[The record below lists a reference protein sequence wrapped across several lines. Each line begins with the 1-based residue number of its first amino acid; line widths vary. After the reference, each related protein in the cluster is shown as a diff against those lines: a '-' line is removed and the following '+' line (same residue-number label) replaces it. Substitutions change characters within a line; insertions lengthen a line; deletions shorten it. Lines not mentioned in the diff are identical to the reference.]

1 MAQNKKTQ
9 RKFRKNN
16 KSLKTKHKGGGA
28 PPMDHGTLDA
38 AVLNSSTPWY
48 GRSVFSPVDDRGI
61 PLVCG
66 WKMNK
71 EKYKECE
78 QDKYEQYK
86 ARWDYL
92 NNLIVEE
99 NKAKE
104 GKGGY
109 TKFTDEELRKIIQE
123 KNIINGQML
132 ERVEKGALM
141 EDVAVDDGETP
152 KTSVFT
158 EEQYADA
165 KTDREKRMKMRA
177 AQQRLNAEKKKK
189 KKKPGEE
196 SDEEFLSDDEI
207 AFQQRRDKLHNPR
220 TKKTVVDDAERG
232 VPEGMIKVQY
242 TELGQGFRTINESIS
257 RYVDVIKKRIKS
269 LKNDIERLKRRERDM
284 EREQNQLDQDHEE
297 DKKNALERINQR
309 VYKDIK
315 ILDKNG
321 KVKKVFTAD
330 AQKAEDIAVW
340 ESPRAGSKQWV
351 NVRERKN
358 LKERLVAAL
367 EPFTTF
373 EETNRSTSID
383 VGKGRQLKYQILSM
397 NFIDTE
403 LWREHFGLREND
415 NEKYIRYEVQWEKL
429 QIQVAGMTD
438 EECGAKVKTGLFTD
452 FKLRGQ
458 DEEMFFTK
466 APGDDNTLRRGGKRK
481 TRRRLKKRHTRKIKR
496 KH

>member
-16 KSLKTKHKGGGA
+16 KSLKIKQKGGGA
-28 PPMDHGTLDA
+28 PPMDHPALDA

-48 GRSVFSPVDDRGI
+48 GKSVFSPVDDKGV
-61 PLVCG
+61 PLVCR
-66 WKMNK
+66 WKK
-71 EKYKECE
+71 EEKYAQCE

-109 TKFTDEELRKIIQE
+109 TKFTDEQLRKIIQE

-152 KTSVFT
+152 ETSVFT
-158 EEQYADA
+158 EKQYADA

-177 AQQRLNAEKKKK
+177 AQQRLKAPKKKK
-189 KKKPGEE
+189 KKSGEE
-196 SDEEFLSDDEI
+196 EEEFLSDAEI
-207 AFQQRRDKLHNPR
+207 AFQQRRDELHNPR
-220 TKKTVVDDAERG
+220 KKKMVVDDPERD

-242 TELGQGFRTINESIS
+242 TKLGEGFRVINNSIDN
-257 RYVDVIKKRIKS
+257 YVKVINKRITS
-269 LKNDIERLKRRERDM
+269 LQKEIERLKRRERDM
-284 EREQNQLDQDHEE
+284 EREQNQLDQDHYEN
-297 DKKNALERINQR
+297 KKNALEKIDQR
-309 VYKDIK
+309 EYKDITRG
-315 ILDKNG
+315 NG
-321 KVKKVFTAD
+321 KVFTAEEQR
-330 AQKAEDIAVW
+330 AQDKAVW

-367 EPFTTF
+367 EPFTKSNKTDSS
-373 EETNRSTSID
+373 TNID

-397 NFIDTE
+397 NFTDTE
-403 LWREHFGLREND
+403 LYNKNFSAGQNT
-415 NEKYIRYEVQWEKL
+415 NEQYIRYEVEWEKL
-429 QIQVAGMTD
+429 QIQIAGMTD
-438 EECGAKVKTGLFTD
+438 EECGAKVQAGLYTD
-452 FKLRGQ
+452 FKVPGL

-466 APGDDNTLRRGGKRK
+466 APGDDNTLRKGGKRK